1 MRFIERVP
9 ESLFEYSYFRKRMAR
24 GEVAAFDVW
33 LDASPD
39 TPADVGDELPIF
51 CPLSSD
57 S

>member
-51 CPLSSD
+51 
-57 S
+57 